1 MAVPKPLI
9 VVDPEIMGGQPVFAR
24 SRVPVQTLLDYLVAG
39 DSLDRFLDH
48 FPPLTREHAAAILR
62 AGVAPLI
69 RDAGPAR
76 PLRTP
81 AARRKSRG
89 VRGADRRRRRV
100 GGGS

>member
-9 VVDPEIMGGQPVFAR
+9 VVDPAIMGGQPVFAR

-62 AGVAPLI
+62 AGVAALI

-76 PLRTP
+76 SLRTP

>member
-24 SRVPVQTLLDYLVAG
+24 SRVLVQTLLDYLVAG
-39 DSLDRFLDH
+39 DSLDEFLED

-62 AGVAPLI
+62 AGVAALV

-76 PLRTP
+76 SLP
-81 AARRKSRG
+81 AAPAPRKARG
-89 VRGADRRRRRV
+89 VRGADRRQRRV
-100 GGGS
+100 GGPP

>member
-9 VVDPEIMGGQPVFAR
+9 VVDPEIMSGTPVFAG
-24 SRVPVQTLLDYLVAG
+24 SRVPVQTLLDYLIAG
-39 DSLDRFLDH
+39 DPIDRFLDH

-62 AGVAPLI
+62 AGVAALI

-81 AARRKSRG
+81 AARRKTRG
-89 VRGADRRRRRV
+89 IRGADRCRRRV

>member
-9 VVDPEIMGGQPVFAR
+9 VVDPAIMSGTPVFAG

-39 DSLDRFLDH
+39 DPLDRFLDH
-48 FPPLTREHAAAILR
+48 FPPLTREHAAAILH
-62 AGVAPLI
+62 AGVERLI

-76 PLRTP
+76 SLRAST
-81 AARRKSRG
+81 ARRKSRG
-89 VRGADRRRRRV
+89 VRGADRRGRRV